1 MRGAYRERRSSD
13 SDTSTAWHIQVEA
26 ISTVAL
32 VRRSVTDQ
40 DPTPAVLPAR
50 VCMMIVGELSDV
62 DRGQLPILFEL
73 VPGGR

>member
-1 MRGAYRERRSSD
+1 MKPGGKHNQRQSQQFCYFLDG
-13 SDTSTAWHIQVEA
+13 QC
-26 ISTVAL
+26 
-32 VRRSVTDQ
+32 VTDQ